1 MSLSRRVCSVPPMS
15 YYEPINNPL
24 CFADNLFILISYN
37 SVPPPLPTSGQK
49 NRRWLN
55 VGSKI
60 TVASRVKQGCSAPG
74 THRAPFA
81 NLLYPMPNCKKAM
94 TAFPATGGFPAT
106 PGKGLSLPYQPGT
119 DNLGNR
125 QKRWKTRETA
135 CISEHVAS
143 TNRIFQEETANRR
156 SFPPFSRPV
165 CSIRHTAESVPLSR

>member
-1 MSLSRRVCSVPPMS
+1 MS

-74 THRAPFA
+74 THRAPV
-81 NLLYPMPNCKKAM
+81 CKFTLSHAELQESHDSISRNRQ
-94 TAFPATGGFPAT
+94 FPGDTGQ
-106 PGKGLSLPYQPGT
+106 GLSLSYQPGT

-135 CISEHVAS
+135 CISEHVPS

-156 SFPPFSRPV
+156 SFPPFSRLV

>member
-1 MSLSRRVCSVPPMS
+1 MS
-15 YYEPINNPL
+15 YYEPINNSL

-74 THRAPFA
+74 THRAPV
-81 NLLYPMPNCKKAM
+81 CKFTLSHAELQESHDSISRNRR
-94 TAFPATGGFPAT
+94 FPGDTGQ
-106 PGKGLSLPYQPGT
+106 GLSLPYQPGT

-125 QKRWKTRETA
+125 QKKWKTRETA
-135 CISEHVAS
+135 CISGHVAS